1 MKRSMK
7 WALAVLVIALLS
19 AGIYRVMSKRQAQG
33 QNTAATG
40 KQSAQNMVELAN
52 SDVIAIQAT
61 ELTLT
66 QPVSGTLKALNS
78 AFVKVRIAGELQ
90 GLSVREGDR
99 VQAGQLLARI
109 DPTEMQARL
118 HQYQQQAD
126 AARAQAD
133 IAKRQLD
140 DNRALVEQGFI
151 SKAALSISDN
161 NLRSAQANQ
170 LAAQAAVD
178 VARKALEDTELRAP
192 IAGMLAQRLAQP
204 GERLA
209 VDTRVLEIVDLS
221 RLEVEANLSA
231 AEAVQLRVGQTASL
245 EIEGL
250 PDPLEARVLRISP
263 SVQTGSRA
271 VLVYLGLQ
279 ASAGN
284 LRNGLFA
291 QGQIVVGKSHG
302 MAVPVSAVRTDR
314 PLPYVQTIV
323 QDRIVNR
330 EVSLGMRGESGGE
343 TMVLVQGVPESTQVV
358 RGHVGILR
366 EGTAVQFT
374 TSGMTVTGAR

>member
-33 QNTAATG
+33 QNTAVTG

-109 DPTEMQARL
+109 YPTEMQARL

-192 IAGMLAQRLAQP
+192 IAGMVAQRLAQP

-358 RGHVGILR
+358 CGHVGILR

-374 TSGMTVTGAR
+374 ATGMTATGAR